1 MESMSINEFLDSQ
14 VVAGPFKPYS
24 TYSRMADALTFYFKP
39 DRDYSKRLTEH
50 VTLYLSV
57 ESNEVIGCRIKNISG
72 ILEDLPN
79 YISIDHGG
87 QKLKFIFMAQRGAA
101 GNNEDARAALNVLA
115 RQADDVLL
123 EVVE

>member
-1 MESMSINEFLDSQ
+1 MESMSIGEFLNSQ
-14 VVAGPFKPYS
+14 VMTGSFKPYS

-57 ESNEVIGCRIKNISG
+57 ETNEIIGCRIKNISG
-72 ILEDLPN
+72 IIEDLPN
-79 YISIDHGG
+79 YIAIDHDG

-101 GNNEDARAALNVLA
+101 GDNEDARLALNTLA
-115 RQADDVLL
+115 RQADDVKL
-123 EVVE
+123 ELVA